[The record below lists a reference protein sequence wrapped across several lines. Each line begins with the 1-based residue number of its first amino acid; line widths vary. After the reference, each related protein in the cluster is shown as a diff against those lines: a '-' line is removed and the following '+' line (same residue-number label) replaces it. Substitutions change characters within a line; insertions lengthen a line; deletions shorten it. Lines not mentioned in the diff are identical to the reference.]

1 MLQFIYEDLC
11 WLNNLPAIERES
23 LLFVILIIFGIII
36 TFKMAFGGKRK

>member
-11 WLNNLPAIERES
+11 WFNNLTIMEKQALI
-23 LLFVILIIFGIII
+23 FVILIIFGIII